1 MSRNAESV
9 DAGALMGATRYHKA
23 AWHAFERDAPP
34 PDPSSLSDR
43 ALIAMMQAMLQYET
57 PGLLLPADASA
68 AVESEWRRRGLSAE
82 PADRV
87 VATVVLALAGVS
99 GTLIGWSLLTT

>member
-1 MSRNAESV
+1 MNRNAESV

-23 AWHAFERDAPP
+23 AWNAFERDAPP

-43 ALIAMMQAMLQYET
+43 ILIAMMQAMLQYET
-57 PGLLLPADASA
+57 PGLLLPADANA
-68 AVESEWRRRGLSAE
+68 AVESEWRRRGLSPE

-87 VATVVLALAGVS
+87 LATVVLALAGVS
-99 GTLIGWSLLTT
+99 GTVIGWALLTG

>member
-99 GTLIGWSLLTT
+99 GTLIGWSLLTG